1 MTESKKDQV
10 RSMFNNIAWRYDLLN
25 HLLSLNIDKIWRNKL
40 VKMLSEKN
48 PASILDVATGT
59 GDLSITASKIKPTE
73 IIGVDI
79 ANEMLEIGRKKILSK
94 GLASTIRLEL
104 GDSENLNF
112 PAGRFDAAMVAFG
125 VRNFENL
132 DLGLAEM
139 NRVLK
144 PQGRIFVLEFSIP
157 TNAIVRAFYFFYF
170 RNILPLI
177 GKMVS
182 KDSAAYTYLPDS
194 VRQFPSGEAFLIR
207 LEKAGFKNCKQR
219 PLTFG
224 IATIYVGDK

>member
-1 MTESKKDQV
+1 MTQSKKDQV
-10 RSMFNNIAWRYDLLN
+10 RSMFNKIAWRYDLLN
-25 HLLSLNIDKIWRNKL
+25 HLLSLNIDKIWRKKL
-40 VKMLSEKN
+40 VRMLAAKN
-48 PASILDVATGT
+48 PTSILDVATGT
-59 GDLSITASKIKPTE
+59 GDLAISAIKIKPQE

-79 ANEMLEIGRKKILSK
+79 ANEMLEIGRKKILAK
-94 GLASTIRLEL
+94 GLQSIIKLEL

-112 PAGRFDAAMVAFG
+112 ATGRFDAAMVAFG

-132 DLGLAEM
+132 DLGLSEM

-144 PQGRIFVLEFSIP
+144 PQGQIFVLEFSIP
-157 TNAIVRAFYFFYF
+157 TNSFVKAFYFFYF

-194 VRQFPSGEAFLIR
+194 VRQFPSGEAFLDR
-207 LEKAGFKNCKQR
+207 LKNAGFKNCIQH